1 MIEIEE
7 LVSNFFDQQFT
18 PFTRYIESL
27 SEQDM
32 RKAYGMKLVRKVQSL
47 DRFNR
52 SNSGIQTSVDMSNF
66 DEENIFEN
74 EAFAHQVQ

>member
-1 MIEIEE
+1 
-7 LVSNFFDQQFT
+7 
-18 PFTRYIESL
+18 
-27 SEQDM
+27 M

-74 EAFAHQVQ
+74 EASAHQV